1 MSETV
6 EKTPSKRKI
15 SFDLD
20 DAFIAT
26 PSPSKKLRREFNTT
40 FKLKVISAAKET
52 SNREQ
57 VNNISE
63 RKIVL

>member
-52 SNREQ
+52 SKRF
-57 VNNISE
+57 VYLI
-63 RKIVL
+63 K